1 MIFFNGL
8 QLQRGLTAII
18 GGGGK
23 TTLMYRL
30 AKECRTVGTVL
41 VCTSTHIRRPEG
53 IPVLTSASS
62 AAVLDAL
69 TKERCICLGTEAEGG
84 KLCAPQLSFEQLT
97 QLADFVLVEADGA
110 KMLPLKA
117 HLPHEPV
124 IPENAGQ
131 TILVVGASAFGR
143 KISEVCHRPE
153 LWARRAGMQTDQ
165 TVTPQALA
173 RLILHEGYGDRVF
186 INQVE
191 SPRQLEAARTLAAL
205 LDRPVAAGSLF
216 KEELLC
222 LS

>member
-1 MIFFNGL
+1 MIFSNGL

-30 AKECRTVGTVL
+30 AEECLAAGTVL
-41 VCTSTHIRRPEG
+41 VCTSTHIRRPERL
-53 IPVLTSASS
+53 PVLTSASP

-69 TKERCICLGTEAEGG
+69 AKERCVCLGTEAEGG

-97 QLADFVLVEADGA
+97 QLADYVLVEADGA

-124 IPENAGQ
+124 IPENANQ
-131 TILVVGASAFGR
+131 TILVVGASGFGR

-153 LWARRAGMQTDQ
+153 LWARLTGMQTDQ

-173 RLILHEGYGDRVF
+173 RLILREGYGDRVF
-186 INQVE
+186 INQAE
-191 SPRQLEAARTLAAL
+191 TPRQLEAARMLAAL
-205 LDRPVAAGSLF
+205 LDRPAAAGSLF
-216 KEELLC
+216 RGELLC